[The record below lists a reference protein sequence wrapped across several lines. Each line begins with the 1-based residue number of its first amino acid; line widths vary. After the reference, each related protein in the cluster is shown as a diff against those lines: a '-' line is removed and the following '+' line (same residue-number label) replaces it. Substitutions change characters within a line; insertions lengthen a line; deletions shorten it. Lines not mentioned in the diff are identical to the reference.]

1 MIKNVIR
8 AIYAAVISIVFI
20 SIVLSA
26 WTGYAFIFQP
36 TKSSQIF
43 YFIQDIYES
52 QKDVIIDVV
61 DLSKLLLKDTSE
73 RKANEKNNFLP
84 EAESLKDQMGMS
96 QSDESLM
103 LEENANPLGIVIE
116 PSSSDARE
124 KRLPEI
130 SEEPLVDENPELS
143 INQMKMNELIFHH
156 P

>member
-1 MIKNVIR
+1 MKFQMIKNVIR

-143 INQMKMNELIFHH
+143 INQMKMN
-156 P
+156 

>member
-8 AIYAAVISIVFI
+8 AIYAAVISIVLI
-20 SIVLSA
+20 SIILSA
-26 WTGYAFIFQP
+26 WTGYAFISQP
-36 TKSSQIF
+36 TKSTQIF

-73 RKANEKNNFLP
+73 RKANEKNNYLP

-143 INQMKMNELIFHH
+143 INQMKMN
-156 P
+156 

>member
-1 MIKNVIR
+1 MK
-8 AIYAAVISIVFI
+8 
-20 SIVLSA
+20 
-26 WTGYAFIFQP
+26 
-36 TKSSQIF
+36 
-43 YFIQDIYES
+43 
-52 QKDVIIDVV
+52 
-61 DLSKLLLKDTSE
+61 
-73 RKANEKNNFLP
+73 KNNFLP

-143 INQMKMNELIFHH
+143 INQMKMN
-156 P
+156 

>member
-73 RKANEKNNFLP
+73 RKANVKNNFLP

-143 INQMKMNELIFHH
+143 INQMKMN
-156 P
+156 

>member
-143 INQMKMNELIFHH
+143 INQMKMN
-156 P
+156 

>member
-20 SIVLSA
+20 SIILSA
-26 WTGYAFIFQP
+26 WIGYAFIFQP

-84 EAESLKDQMGMS
+84 EAASFKDPMGMS
-96 QSDESLM
+96 QSDESSM

-143 INQMKMNELIFHH
+143 INQMKMN
-156 P
+156 

>member
-130 SEEPLVDENPELS
+130 SEEPSVDENPELS
-143 INQMKMNELIFHH
+143 INQMKMN
-156 P
+156 

>member
-8 AIYAAVISIVFI
+8 AIYAVVISIVLI
-20 SIVLSA
+20 SIILSA

-143 INQMKMNELIFHH
+143 INQMKMN
-156 P
+156 

>member
-43 YFIQDIYES
+43 YFIEDIYES

-143 INQMKMNELIFHH
+143 INQMKMN
-156 P
+156 